1 MWIHK
6 NLRDDLK
13 TKKDTYRK
21 WKEGQATKEEYSQVA
36 QKCRN
41 GVRDAKAENEL
52 RLARDAKSNKKA
64 FFRYVNSKRQR
75 KEMVVQLLNEDGKF
89 MDPQLAAESDPKSA
103 YQWYLLKL
111 GCGNKWGTAGLSP
124 APSFLQQFY

>member
-1 MWIHK
+1 MWLHK

-13 TKKDTYRK
+13 TKKDTNRK

-36 QKCRN
+36 QKCQK

-64 FFRYVNSKRQR
+64 FFRYVSSKRQR
-75 KEMVVQLLNEDGKF
+75 KEMVVQLLNEDGKLIT
-89 MDPQLAAESDPKSA
+89 DDKEKAEVLNSYFGSVFSKKRVYAPK
-103 YQWYLLKL
+103 K
-111 GCGNKWGTAGLSP
+111 K
-124 APSFLQQFY
+124 